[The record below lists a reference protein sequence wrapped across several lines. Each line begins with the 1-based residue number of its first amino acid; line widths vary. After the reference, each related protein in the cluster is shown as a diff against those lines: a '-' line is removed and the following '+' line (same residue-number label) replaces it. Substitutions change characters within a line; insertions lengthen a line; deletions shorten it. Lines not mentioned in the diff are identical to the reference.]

1 MLCVSCVV
9 SLSGE
14 HVFVDGSV
22 GMTTWVLVGAGL
34 LVLVALVYWQLV
46 PTEGTYLG
54 TRVVTLLYDLSA
66 RRYDRMKQYD
76 LPLEDATLGRP
87 LAKRVRSDPQAL
99 VLDVATGTGRV
110 PMSLLRQTKFQ
121 GKVIGLDISGRMLEQ
136 AAGNLTA
143 HNERVC
149 LLRHDAG
156 RLPFEDSVFGMVT
169 CVEALEFLPHPMATL
184 REMVRVLRPGG
195 TLLFTNRIG
204 PEALFLPGKVFP
216 RHRVEEMLAA
226 FPLRDVSVSRWEVNY
241 DQILAYRTG
250 EQLEGAAPHR
260 LHVTLPCPICG
271 VKRLQLND
279 SNVSCEGCGHTLSS
293 SNGVVDLTQIHASE
307 GWT

>member
-1 MLCVSCVV
+1 
-9 SLSGE
+9 
-14 HVFVDGSV
+14 
-22 GMTTWVLVGAGL
+22 MTTWVLVGAGL
-34 LVLVALVYWQLV
+34 LVLAALVYWQLV
-46 PTEGTYLG
+46 LTEGTYLW

-66 RRYDRMKQYD
+66 RRYDRIKQYD
-76 LPLEDATLGRP
+76 LPLEDATLGKP
-87 LAKRVRSDPQAL
+87 LAERVGSDSEAL

-110 PMSLLRQTKFQ
+110 PKSLLRQTEFQ
-121 GKVIGLDISGRMLEQ
+121 GKVIGLDISERMLEQ
-136 AAGNLTA
+136 AARNLTA

-156 RLPFEDSVFGMVT
+156 RLPFEDGVFDMVT
-169 CVEALEFLPHPMATL
+169 CVEALEFLPDSMGTLHEMA
-184 REMVRVLRPGG
+184 RVLRPGG

-204 PEALFLPGKVFP
+204 REALFLPGKVFP
-216 RHRVEEMLAA
+216 RHRTEETLAA

-241 DQILAYRTG
+241 DQIWAYRTG

-279 SNVSCEGCGHTLSS
+279 SNVSCEACGHTLSR
-293 SNGVVDLTQIHASE
+293 SNGVVDLTQIHESE